1 MKTFALVSTGAL
13 CFWMTSCDQTKTET
27 VLSPEKSEK
36 ASPSTKP
43 VQTQAPESIA
53 TPAPPEP
60 KEQVKTLISVED
72 WKKKAANATEME
84 EINTMKTLVKTG
96 VEQPEA
102 AIDFLVNAPHSPR
115 RLATLRAVT
124 AEWVKKDKDAV
135 IAKADSLADEALR
148 DVMRMSVVHNTSL
161 EDIPTTKA
169 WINGW
174 TDASD
179 QTKSVALGILDRKE
193 NPETPHV
200 CGPGCVEHAE

>member
-1 MKTFALVSTGAL
+1 
-13 CFWMTSCDQTKTET
+13 MTSCDQTKTET
-27 VLSPEKSEK
+27 VSAPDTPENVSQPSKSV
-36 ASPSTKP
+36 T
-43 VQTQAPESIA
+43 TTTPESVS

-60 KEQVKTLISVED
+60 IENAKTLISVDE
-72 WKKKAANATEME
+72 WKKKAANASEME
-84 EINTMKTLVKTG
+84 EIKTMKTLVKTG
-96 VEQPEA
+96 VDQPEA

-135 IAKADSLADEALR
+135 TAKADSLADEALR

-179 QTKSVALGILDRKE
+179 KTKSVALGILDRKE